1 MDRKAVDSSMLKSIG
16 YDSESQTLE
25 LEFKSGEVWQYM
37 DVPAEEFEGLMNA
50 PSHGSYARQNIIES
64 YHETRVSDRK
74 TKP

>member
-1 MDRKAVDSSMLKSIG
+1 MDRKAVESSMLKSIG
-16 YDSESQTLE
+16 YDSNTQTLE

-64 YHETRVSDRK
+64 YHESRVSGRK
-74 TKP
+74 S